1 LRKLFVMFLA
11 VVCGLGLI
19 AAQSSVAAEGGVA
32 TVLFNF
38 ANGTDTWAA
47 DDSNADA
54 GTTAQS
60 SDNAANSAHSLQI
73 DTIKDGWFGPA
84 YSEPQLPLYTSEVTK
99 LLFNITTT
107 SEATSQTIAVQVG
120 SNYQWCQTSWGYID
134 ANKTT
139 TVTVDLS
146 NLIASASKCGGTAP
160 ADTREIRGIWVF
172 FSGGGTYYL
181 NSVHV
186 Q

>member
-1 LRKLFVMFLA
+1 MRKLFVMFLA

-19 AAQSSVAAEGGVA
+19 AAQSSIATKDGVAAL
-32 TVLFNF
+32 LFDF
-38 ANGTDTWAA
+38 ADGTDTWAA
-47 DDSNADA
+47 ASSNADA

-60 SDNAANSAHSLQI
+60 IDNATNSAHSLQI
-73 DTIKDGWFGPA
+73 DAIKDGWFGPA
-84 YSEPQLPLYTSEVTK
+84 DSTPQLPLYTSEVTK
-99 LLFNITTT
+99 LFFNITTT
-107 SEATSQTIAVQVG
+107 SEATTQAIAVQVG

-146 NLIASASKCGGTAP
+146 SLIASASECGGTAP
-160 ADTREIRGIWVF
+160 ADTREIHGIWVY

-181 NSVHV
+181 NSVRV

>member
-1 LRKLFVMFLA
+1 MRKLLVMFLA
-11 VVCGLGLI
+11 VICGLGLI

-32 TVLFNF
+32 AVLFNF
-38 ANGTDTWAA
+38 AEGTDTWAA
-47 DDSNADA
+47 ASSNADA
-54 GTTAQS
+54 GITAQS
-60 SDNAANSAHSLQI
+60 TENAANSAHSLQI
-73 DTIKDGWFGPA
+73 DSIKDGWFGPA
-84 YSEPQLPLYTSEVTK
+84 YSVPQLPIYTSEVSK

-107 SEATSQTIAVQVG
+107 SEATSQAIAVQVG

-139 TVTVDLS
+139 TVTVDLPS
-146 NLIASASKCGGTAP
+146 LIASASECGGTAP
-160 ADTREIRGIWVF
+160 TDTREIHGIWVF

-181 NSVHV
+181 NSVRV